1 MARFVTL
8 PGFNQGEEFAI
19 VADKVCAVM
28 QNYNSTYDKELQAHV
43 QTPNGTI
50 LFVGDAEFYTDM
62 KRDDVVAVLESACV
76 PERITVNLT
85 DKPKAASGLPGF
97 KFEEGQ
103 HVAIVWEGNEAH
115 GHNGKVV
122 GRYHGDVMQPMY
134 RVRLLTGPYA
144 LMNPVKMF
152 DEQALQAE

>member
-28 QNYNSTYDKELQAHV
+28 QNFNSTYDKELQAHV

-85 DKPKAASGLPGF
+85 DKPKPSTALEGF
-97 KFEEGQ
+97 KYDEGQ
-103 HVAIVWEGNEAH
+103 HVAIVCEGHDAH
-115 GHNGKVV
+115 GHNGKIV

-144 LMNPVKMF
+144 QSNPVKMF
-152 DEQALQAE
+152 NEQELRPE